1 MFQHVAYAITLK
13 EEHSYLEFFFAI
25 QKRALCNFKMLHAIL
40 HGKNSFSTL
49 TEFFPFFVP
58 LFLGDSVSA
67 TSCFTEGHTPPY
79 LLLKLTDVLTDVI
92 TDVLTDV

>member
-1 MFQHVAYAITLK
+1 MNV
-13 EEHSYLEFFFAI
+13 
-25 QKRALCNFKMLHAIL
+25 LCAIL
-40 HGKNSFSTL
+40 QCLMQSCEEKKSFSTL

>member
-1 MFQHVAYAITLK
+1 MK
-13 EEHSYLEFFFAI
+13 KKHSYLKI
-25 QKRALCNFKMLHAIL
+25 LALQLECASCNLTKLNAIL
-40 HGKNSFSTL
+40 QGKNSFSTL

>member
-1 MFQHVAYAITLK
+1 MLFTLLHEK
-13 EEHSYLEFFFAI
+13 GTFLVKNFL
-25 QKRALCNFKMLHAIL
+25 ALHTKCASCNFTILQAIL
-40 HGKNSFSTL
+40 QGKNSFSTL

-67 TSCFTEGHTPPY
+67 TSCFTEGHTPPH

>member
-1 MFQHVAYAITLK
+1 MLLTLLHEK
-13 EEHSYLEFFFAI
+13 GTFLFKNFL
-25 QKRALCNFKMLHAIL
+25 ALQICAPCNFTILIAIL
-40 HGKNSFSTL
+40 QGKNSFSTL

-92 TDVLTDV
+92 TYVLTDV

>member
-1 MFQHVAYAITLK
+1 MK
-13 EEHSYLEFFFAI
+13 KEHSYLKI
-25 QKRALCNFKMLHAIL
+25 WALQTKCASCNLTKLTAIL
-40 HGKNSFSTL
+40 QGKNSFSTL

>member
-1 MFQHVAYAITLK
+1 MLVSFTGGVHIG
-13 EEHSYLEFFFAI
+13 EERRVGNLSPSMGVRNQVGIGLLYRPAS
-25 QKRALCNFKMLHAIL
+25 LC
-40 HGKNSFSTL
+40 SF
-49 TEFFPFFVP
+49 
-58 LFLGDSVSA
+58 VSA

>member
-1 MFQHVAYAITLK
+1 MNV
-13 EEHSYLEFFFAI
+13 
-25 QKRALCNFKMLHAIL
+25 LCAIL
-40 HGKNSFSTL
+40 QCLMQSGKKKKSFSKL
-49 TEFFPFFVP
+49 TEFFFFFFVP

-92 TDVLTDV
+92 TNVLTDV

>member
-1 MFQHVAYAITLK
+1 MFQHVVYAFTK
-13 EEHSYLEFFFAI
+13 KMGNSKFI
-25 QKRALCNFKMLHAIL
+25 QFQTECALSKCNLTK
-40 HGKNSFSTL
+40 GKNSFNTL
-49 TEFFPFFVP
+49 TKFFPFFVP

-92 TDVLTDV
+92 TYVLTDV

>member
-1 MFQHVAYAITLK
+1 MCHCKVWQQNRGFDPEDKGGIGVLQQGHRGEGLQV
-13 EEHSYLEFFFAI
+13 LEV
-25 QKRALCNFKMLHAIL
+25 QD
-40 HGKNSFSTL
+40 
-49 TEFFPFFVP
+49 
-58 LFLGDSVSA
+58 LGCCYVSA

>member
-1 MFQHVAYAITLK
+1 
-13 EEHSYLEFFFAI
+13 
-25 QKRALCNFKMLHAIL
+25 MLP
-40 HGKNSFSTL
+40 T
-49 TEFFPFFVP
+49 
-58 LFLGDSVSA
+58 LFLIDPAYIYANKYIRIEHCYVSA

>member
-1 MFQHVAYAITLK
+1 MK
-13 EEHSYLEFFFAI
+13 KEHSYLKFL
-25 QKRALCNFKMLHAIL
+25 ALQTKCASRNLAMLNAIL
-40 HGKNSFSTL
+40 QGKNSFSTL